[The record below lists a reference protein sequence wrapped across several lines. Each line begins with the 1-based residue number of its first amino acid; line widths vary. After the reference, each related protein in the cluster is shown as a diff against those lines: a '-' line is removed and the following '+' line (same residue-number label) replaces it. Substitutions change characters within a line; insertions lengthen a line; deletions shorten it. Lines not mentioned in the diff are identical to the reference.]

1 MAKHLQIIRVTNPV
15 WLRSEQAE
23 RFFGRAFKDNAQVD
37 PESARAGMVVEIGNE
52 KTLMLLGLIDG
63 APQGMSIAFISNS
76 LLTAPVTVYHFYNV
90 GGAKLRNGLI
100 AKTVDWAQAHGYN
113 RIQTANFT
121 GRDDETWERANRRAG
136 ELVRLGT
143 LYEIRLEV
151 DE

>member
-1 MAKHLQIIRVTNPV
+1 MKSLQIIRVTNPV
-15 WLRSEQAE
+15 WLRSDQAG
-23 RFFGRAFKDNAQVD
+23 RFFARAFKDHAQVD
-37 PESARAGMVVEIGNE
+37 PESARAGMVMEIGNE

-100 AKTVDWAQAHGYN
+100 AKTVDWAQGHGYN

-143 LYEIRLEV
+143 LYEIRLEGN
-151 DE
+151 E